1 LSLTDLI
8 PDYDYNNI
16 LFFLIIFDIIISLA
30 IGIYYICRYKK
41 NHVRL
46 TLLWGLAFFSVGIG
60 LTIYIFMK
68 YVFSIIFIDFG
79 WDYYRLF
86 NKGSILFLTAFLGFS
101 TFDIIL
107 INKKGSIIGKTTI
120 ISLTILATISLII
133 EFCFLIP
140 IYSFSS
146 LIARIMAFWIIFFF
160 SYFSIN
166 SKNFRILAITIGFI
180 IATIT
185 GIIMASF
192 HGTLLDIIAHGI
204 HYTFYF
210 FIAYGLFFTRPK
222 KE

>member
-1 LSLTDLI
+1 MSLTE
-8 PDYDYNNI
+8 PVPNYNDI
-16 LFFLIIFDIIISLA
+16 LFFLIIIDIIISVS
-30 IGIYYICRYKK
+30 IGIYYFWRYKK
-41 NHVRL
+41 NHLRI
-46 TLLWGLAFFSVGIG
+46 TLFWGLAFFSVGLG
-60 LTIYIFMK
+60 LTIHIFME
-68 YVFSIIFIDFG
+68 YVFSIIFGHLG
-79 WDYYRLF
+79 WDYYHLF
-86 NKGSILFLTAFLGFS
+86 NKGSILFLTAFLGFN
-101 TFDIIL
+101 TFDIKL
-107 INKKGSIIGKTTI
+107 INEKGSKIGKILT
-120 ISLTILATISLII
+120 ISLTILAVISLII

-185 GIIMASF
+185 GIIMATF
-192 HGTLLDIIAHGI
+192 YGTLLDVIAHVA
-204 HYTFYF
+204 HYTFFF

>member
-1 LSLTDLI
+1 MSLTELI
-8 PDYDYNNI
+8 PEDNYNDI
-16 LFFLIIFDIIISLA
+16 LFFLIIIDIIISLS
-30 IGIYYICRYKK
+30 IGIYFIWRYKK
-41 NHVRL
+41 NQVRL
-46 TLLWGLAFFSVGIG
+46 TLFWGLAFFSVGIV
-60 LTIYIFMK
+60 LSIHIFME
-68 YVFSIIFIDFG
+68 YVFSIIFVHLG

-86 NKGSILFLTAFLGFS
+86 NKGSILILTAFLGFS
-101 TFDIIL
+101 TFDVKL
-107 INKKGSIIGKTTI
+107 ISVKNSKIGKTI
-120 ISLTILATISLII
+120 IMSLTILALISLII

-180 IATIT
+180 IATVT

-192 HGTLLDIIAHGI
+192 HGTLLDIIMHGI

-210 FIAYGLFFTRPK
+210 FIAYGLFFTRQK

>member
-1 LSLTDLI
+1 MSLTE
-8 PDYDYNNI
+8 PVPNYNDI
-16 LFFLIIFDIIISLA
+16 LFFLIIIDIIISLSV
-30 IGIYYICRYKK
+30 GIYYLWRYKK
-41 NHVRL
+41 IPLRI
-46 TLLWGLAFFSVGIG
+46 TLFWGLAFSSVGIG
-60 LTIYIFMK
+60 LTIHIFME
-68 YVFSIIFIDFG
+68 YVFSIIIGHLG
-79 WDYYRLF
+79 WDYYHLF
-86 NKGSILFLTAFLGFS
+86 NKGAILFLTAFLGFS
-101 TFDIIL
+101 TFDIKL
-107 INKKGSIIGKTTI
+107 INKKNSKIGKTII

-166 SKNFRILAITIGFI
+166 SKNLRILAITIGFI
-180 IATIT
+180 IATVT
-185 GIIMASF
+185 GIIMATF
-192 HGTLLDIIAHGI
+192 YGTLLDIIAHVI

>member
-1 LSLTDLI
+1 MSLTELI
-8 PDYDYNNI
+8 SEYDYNNI
-16 LFFLIIFDIIISLA
+16 LFFLIIIDIIISLS
-30 IGIYYICRYKK
+30 IGIYYIWRYKK
-41 NHVRL
+41 NQVRL
-46 TLLWGLAFFSVGIG
+46 TLFWGLGFFSIGIG
-60 LTIYIFMK
+60 LISYLFMK
-68 YVFSIIFIDFG
+68 YVFSIIFIDLG
-79 WDYYRLF
+79 WDYYHLF
-86 NKGSILFLTAFLGFS
+86 NKGAILFLTAFLGFS
-101 TFDIIL
+101 TFDVKL
-107 INKKGSIIGKTTI
+107 INKKGSKIGKTTI
-120 ISLTILATISLII
+120 ISLTILAVISLII

-185 GIIMASF
+185 GIIMATF
-192 HGTLLDIIAHGI
+192 YGTLLDVIAHVA
-204 HYTFYF
+204 HYTFFF